1 MKIVVCHSTHNN
13 TFTIFALEERFV
25 DLAHNLVQDFI
36 PNHYLNFGKGRDVY
50 RNGWTYESNW
60 DFELKIPIEE
70 LVGLLTP
77 IFDVTIYTCLALDE
91 YRRPK
96 IQEILKNA

>member
-1 MKIVVCHSTHNN
+1 MKIVVCHNTHEN
-13 TFTIFALEERFV
+13 TFTIFALEKRFV

-36 PNHYLNFGKGRDVY
+36 PDGEGGHVY
-50 RNGWTYESNW
+50 RNGWTYESSW

-70 LVGLLTP
+70 IVSLLTP
-77 IFDVTIYTCLALDE
+77 IFDVTIYTRVDLDE

-96 IQEILKNA
+96 IKEILENA